1 MPEPLE
7 PNEVRLDGTLDELF
21 EHLRVVESRAK
32 MVRITWDMETTRLRK
47 ERNEARA
54 ASKANLD
61 LAERRK
67 KLLQSDHNFKV
78 CTFTAE
84 DGFWYCGTCGLNINE
99 RRFKG
104 GLPQCSPD
112 GGKHA

>member
-1 MPEPLE
+1 MQEPLE
-7 PNEVRLDGTLDELF
+7 PNEVRVDGTLDELF

-32 MVRITWDMETTRLRK
+32 MVRITWDMETARLRK
-47 ERNEARA
+47 ERDEARD
-54 ASKANLD
+54 ANRESID

-67 KLLQSDHNFKV
+67 KLLQSDHHFEV

-84 DGFWYCGTCGLNINE
+84 IGFWYCSACGLNINE
-99 RRFKG
+99 RRFK